1 MAFFSLLPLRAL
13 TFSSVRVRGAET
25 SDQSSCVSTDDEKG
39 SGQASKAIYRQAA
52 CLVLGLR
59 EEGAALIA
67 RGGVWGGLQHRIN
80 ILLGTGQ
87 LMINVAELKPFFE
100 RQKVV
105 AFLPINR
112 ELEFL
117 T

>member
-1 MAFFSLLPLRAL
+1 M
-13 TFSSVRVRGAET
+13 V
-25 SDQSSCVSTDDEKG
+25 
-39 SGQASKAIYRQAA
+39 
-52 CLVLGLR
+52 
-59 EEGAALIA
+59 
-67 RGGVWGGLQHRIN
+67 GLQHRIN